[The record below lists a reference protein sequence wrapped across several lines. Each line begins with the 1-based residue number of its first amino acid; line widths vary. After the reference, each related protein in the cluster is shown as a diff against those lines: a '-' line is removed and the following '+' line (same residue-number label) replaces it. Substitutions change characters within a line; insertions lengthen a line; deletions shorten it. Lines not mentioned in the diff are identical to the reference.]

1 MMNTSQFIRTT
12 ELSWRTRSKTEA
24 AEIFKSGNQEG
35 RKRQATRF
43 GQAETFLVLIGA
55 HRSDLVELGGVC
67 RSLVTQPL
75 GTTVRNEIV
84 RREWIED
91 DDDDDDEHD

>member
-1 MMNTSQFIRTT
+1 M
-12 ELSWRTRSKTEA
+12 
-24 AEIFKSGNQEG
+24 
-35 RKRQATRF
+35 
-43 GQAETFLVLIGA
+43 
-55 HRSDLVELGGVC
+55 
-67 RSLVTQPL
+67 VTQPL